1 MWKVVRYHG
10 VYESVSLSVGIVTI
24 VVLFLMAESDC
35 LLVWRRRLSVVS
47 LQVWCWDAMFRN
59 TVECDIV
66 SMRVSEIIV
75 PPGNSL
81 IFPVDGPCDMLSTG
95 HAPWFRYS
103 RWATPDSDVV

>member
-47 LQVWCWDAMFRN
+47 LQV
-59 TVECDIV
+59 
-66 SMRVSEIIV
+66 
-75 PPGNSL
+75 
-81 IFPVDGPCDMLSTG
+81 
-95 HAPWFRYS
+95 
-103 RWATPDSDVV
+103 